1 MCKKQRSAGTAAVV
15 QNTPQGTNA
24 GRRNK
29 KQVHSSSSKSVHGL
43 MWPSTRHVPAAV
55 ETWLILST
63 DLRGGKNYEI
73 LRTKVYSALVSM
85 KGGVLRGDNVSPFLL
100 HGENHQQLMYQVYGC
115 ATVEKVAR
123 TSTTLLLLLLST
135 ITTTTP
141 AAALLVR
148 SIMEQQ
154 RNYKIESSAGEKA
167 HSIETTE
174 QMLILSS
181 INTSC
186 ARFFPVI

>member
-1 MCKKQRSAGTAAVV
+1 MFKKQRSAGTAAVV

-24 GRRNK
+24 GRRNIQ
-29 KQVHSSSSKSVHGL
+29 QVHSSSRSVHGL

-154 RNYKIESSAGEKA
+154 RNYKISPQQEKKLTA
-167 HSIETTE
+167 SKL
-174 QMLILSS
+174 Q
-181 INTSC
+181 NKC
-186 ARFFPVI
+186 